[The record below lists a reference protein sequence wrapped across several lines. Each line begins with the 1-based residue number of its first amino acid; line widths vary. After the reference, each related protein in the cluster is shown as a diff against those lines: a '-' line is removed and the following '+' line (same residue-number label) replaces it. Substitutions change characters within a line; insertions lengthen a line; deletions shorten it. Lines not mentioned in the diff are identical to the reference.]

1 MDSIVVEGGI
11 PLNGEICISGAK
23 NAALPILAATLLTDE
38 TVELSNVPNLSD
50 IDTLVELLRSLG
62 AEVEHD
68 KNNSKIY
75 VCAKNI
81 NNFKAHYDLV
91 KKMRAS
97 ILVLG
102 PLTSRFKKASVSMPG
117 GCAIGVRPVDFHVT
131 GLKLLGAKID
141 MLDGYINTS
150 VDKSL
155 KGTEITFPK
164 ISVTGTE
171 NILMAAVLAEGT
183 TKIFNAASE
192 PEIVNLAEMLISM
205 GANISGHGTNEITV
219 FGVNKLHGTKHTIIS
234 DRIELGTYVLTVAMT
249 NGNAKIYGNNIYNL
263 IKNVLGV
270 LHQCGI
276 KIEKQDNNTIC
287 VSRNQDGL
295 EGVIVNTAPYP
306 GFPTDLQAQLMSAM
320 CIANSDSYIKET
332 IWENRFMHVPELCRM
347 GANITLIDNTAHIIP
362 VPQLSA
368 APVTATDLR
377 ASFSLVMAGLVANG
391 KTTISRI
398 YHLDRGYDKAV
409 EKLSQCGARIKRIS

>member
-1 MDSIVVEGGI
+1 MDSIIVEGGV
-11 PLNGEICISGAK
+11 PLSGEICISGAK

-38 TVELSNVPNLSD
+38 TVELSNVPGLSD

-62 AEVEHD
+62 AEIEYD
-68 KNNSKIY
+68 KNLSKLY

-81 NNFKAHYDLV
+81 HNFKAHYDLV

-102 PLTSRFKKASVSMPG
+102 PLTARFKKASVSMPG
-117 GCAIGVRPVDFHVT
+117 GCAIGVRPVDFHIA
-131 GLKLLGAKID
+131 GLKLLGAQVEI
-141 MLDGYINTS
+141 LDGYINTS
-150 VDKSL
+150 LSKSL
-155 KGTEITFPK
+155 IGTEITFPK
-164 ISVTGTE
+164 VSVTGTE

-192 PEIVNLAEMLISM
+192 PEIVDLAEMLISM

-219 FGVNKLHGTKHTIIS
+219 NGVSKLHGTKHTIIS
-234 DRIELGTYVLTVAMT
+234 DRIELGTYILTVAMT
-249 NGNAKIYGNNIYNL
+249 NGNAKIYGKNIYNL
-263 IKNVLGV
+263 IKNIIGI

-276 KIEKQDNNTIC
+276 KIEKQDDNTIY
-287 VSRNQDGL
+287 VSENPKGL
-295 EGVIVNTAPYP
+295 EGVVVNTAPYP

-347 GANITLIDNTAHIIP
+347 GANISLIDNTAHIIP
-362 VPQLSA
+362 VKQLSA

-409 EKLSQCGARIKRIS
+409 EKLSMCGAKIKRIS

>member
-1 MDSIVVEGGI
+1 MDSIVVEGGV
-11 PLNGEICISGAK
+11 PLKGEICISGAK
-23 NAALPILAATLLTDE
+23 NAALPILAATLLTDDP
-38 TVELSNVPNLSD
+38 VELSNVPGLSD

-62 AEVEHD
+62 AEIEYD
-68 KNNSKIY
+68 KNLSKLY

-102 PLTSRFKKASVSMPG
+102 PLTARFKKASVSMPG
-117 GCAIGVRPVDFHVT
+117 GCAIGVRPVDFHIA
-131 GLKLLGAKID
+131 GLKLLGAQVEI
-141 MLDGYINTS
+141 LDGYINTS
-150 VDKSL
+150 VAKSL
-155 KGTEITFPK
+155 IGTEITFPK
-164 ISVTGTE
+164 VSVTGTE

-192 PEIVNLAEMLISM
+192 PEIVDLAEMLISM
-205 GANISGHGTNEITV
+205 GADISGHGTNEITIN
-219 FGVNKLHGTKHTIIS
+219 GVTKLHGTKHKIIS
-234 DRIELGTYVLTVAMT
+234 DRIELGTYILTVAMT
-249 NGNAKIYGNNIYNL
+249 NGNTRIYGKNIYNL
-263 IKNVLGV
+263 IKNIIGV

-276 KIEKQDNNTIC
+276 KIERQDDDTIY
-287 VSRNQDGL
+287 VSENPKGLDG
-295 EGVIVNTAPYP
+295 VVVNTAPYP

-347 GANITLIDNTAHIIP
+347 GANISLIDNTAHIIP
-362 VPQLSA
+362 VKQLLA
-368 APVTATDLR
+368 APVVATDLR

-409 EKLSQCGARIKRIS
+409 EKLSMCGARIRRIS